1 MITISYWHIM
11 AYAVVQHPSIHDI
24 LLHNGSSVQTVMSSN
39 NTGFLP
45 NFTSTGAS
53 NNPRYPHNVSTPTS
67 ASLRKASAEQSICT
81 CMPNP
86 FSQEYPSNET
96 EQTFPSLLFPSQ
108 TTFSHELSSCPQTI
122 SYGVGSLRQHGAMG
136 ISRCTQGSPLS
147 FSPPPINHIRIPS
160 SASME
165 LSHGNNAT
173 NLVAFDNPMYPMDA
187 YTFPDFTYNVVQ
199 EQEQDQ
205 HVFSGTNQVINDFQQ
220 LQPFIPGKKRSSV
233 GVEYGF
239 GDANMKFNNRQH
251 LSSLSLANYPMPVR
265 TSNVKAYSALA
276 AQGQIE
282 IQSSTG
288 KASDSTSTKIKRHS
302 TYSPSVSVDGT
313 RWHCNGCEYT
323 TEREQDMIRH
333 CSTLRHGGRRFFEC
347 PSCGK
352 RFSRKD
358 SVTRH
363 SKTSSCGL
371 RRVSLSANSA

>member
-1 MITISYWHIM
+1 MITILYWHIM

-24 LLHNGSSVQTVMSSN
+24 LPAQLRNGSSVQTVMSPN

-45 NFTSTGAS
+45 NFTST
-53 NNPRYPHNVSTPTS
+53 

-108 TTFSHELSSCPQTI
+108 TTFSHELSYCPQTI
-122 SYGVGSLRQHGAMG
+122 SYGVASLRQHGAMG
-136 ISRCTQGSPLS
+136 IRRCTQGSPLS

-165 LSHGNNAT
+165 LSHGNNGT
-173 NLVAFDNPMYPMDA
+173 NLVAFNNPMYAMDA

-199 EQEQDQ
+199 DQEQDQ
-205 HVFSGTNQVINDFQQ
+205 HVFRGTNQVINDFQQ
-220 LQPFIPGKKRSSV
+220 LQTFIRSSV

-239 GDANMKFNNRQH
+239 SDANMKFNNRQH

-363 SKTSSCGL
+363 SKTTSCGL